1 MVARMLTAK
10 ALAAIKPTDKTTFL
24 PDIAVGGLGVRFG
37 AKGLPSFTLQY
48 RIGRRQVRVS
58 LGRWW
63 DQPDDPPPGWITL
76 ANARLEAVRIK
87 EAAARGI
94 EAAPPLRAP
103 AATAAAPTVAGLH
116 RRL

>member
-10 ALAAIKPTDKTTFL
+10 ALAAIKPATDGTRFL

-48 RIGRRQVRVS
+48 RIGGKQVRVS
-58 LGRWW
+58 IGKWW

-94 EAAPPLRAP
+94 PPRLYVPQRSPLRLLRCKLA
-103 AATAAAPTVAGLH
+103 
-116 RRL
+116 